1 MMKCLR
7 DWMVLVLCGLA
18 ALCGTAAEPEREVR
32 NYVLYY
38 GPVDGEDAF
47 RQLGEYDMIIIDP
60 QALGAKAKEQIAGWK
75 RLGRTVIGYLSCME
89 VASWHRYRDRADL
102 TKILKLDGKPFQPF
116 GDNLAMDLAD
126 PTWQDLVVELMQ
138 SEVIDYGCDGV
149 FMDTL
154 ADVEHPDLPESLRQ
168 EQLRGMDELLAK
180 IRKAYPELIMISN
193 WTVEKTLP
201 VAAKYVDMVC
211 WENCNPA
218 FFAAD
223 HPAVTFMR
231 QVRDDFK
238 REQARRPF
246 RVLALWA
253 IPADTEKPEAQRRAM
268 TEKARE
274 LGYLNYS
281 CYRDYHHGFLPLEQ

>member
-38 GPVDGEDAF
+38 GPVDGEEAF

-60 QALGAKAKEQIAGWK
+60 QALGAKVKEQIAGWK

-180 IRKAYPELIMISN
+180 IR
-193 WTVEKTLP
+193 
-201 VAAKYVDMVC
+201 
-211 WENCNPA
+211 
-218 FFAAD
+218 
-223 HPAVTFMR
+223 
-231 QVRDDFK
+231 
-238 REQARRPF
+238 
-246 RVLALWA
+246 
-253 IPADTEKPEAQRRAM
+253 
-268 TEKARE
+268 
-274 LGYLNYS
+274 
-281 CYRDYHHGFLPLEQ
+281 